1 MVEEMRRQ
9 MQPHISS
16 GLLVPVLDT
25 AELAIFRLA
34 DTGYLAFC
42 DEAIH
47 SSTGLYIGFNLYG
60 SEFDM
65 LMHKPY
71 KATFMHIVSAASGQE
86 KNRAVVLTSDIVKK
100 FTELKNRVAAME
112 KNPYINFALEAEL
125 IEISKKAL
133 ATKKKWWQK

>member
-34 DTGYLAFC
+34 DTGYLAYC
-42 DEAIH
+42 DDVISE
-47 SSTGLYIGFNLYG
+47 STGLYIGFNLYG
-60 SEFDM
+60 TEFDM

-71 KATFMHIVSAASGQE
+71 KSTYISIMTAAVNRGE
-86 KNRAVVLTSDIVKK
+86 KRAVVLTSELVKK
-100 FTELKNRVAAME
+100 FTDLKNRVAAME
-112 KNPYINFALEAEL
+112 KNPYINFAVEAEL

-133 ATKKKWWQK
+133 ASKKKWWQK

>member
-1 MVEEMRRQ
+1 MNR
-9 MQPHISS
+9 
-16 GLLVPVLDT
+16 
-25 AELAIFRLA
+25 
-34 DTGYLAFC
+34 
-42 DEAIH
+42 
-47 SSTGLYIGFNLYG
+47 
-60 SEFDM
+60 M